1 MVWASFLKLRE
12 ILLQFEFD
20 GLVLSEMVNQLV
32 ARSAA
37 DVENPTE
44 LVTPHQLESVKVY
57 LQLPFIGKV

>member
-1 MVWASFLKLRE
+1 
-12 ILLQFEFD
+12 LLQFEFD